1 MASIKEIPLIESKQ
15 LETYYMS
22 DNVEAL
28 LLATQKN
35 DFFLKHKSFYLL
47 KKKKEQ
53 ETVPFLLPLLLSEDT
68 VEADRLRI
76 LDIFAS
82 LEHLDVKALKPL
94 FYDKNPYINRG
105 IIMVL
110 ANKGSSIALEML
122 LDFAASNKGRIIKR
136 ELFGEAV
143 GLMLNNYPV
152 LESVLEKKIEDNE
165 SVRGYLKGMT
175 LKPPKN
181 GVLSIY
187 PSHDYWA
194 LLCKENG
201 YDYKKFKY
209 YMQSMGGK
217 KF

>member
-1 MASIKEIPLIESKQ
+1 
-15 LETYYMS
+15 MS
-22 DNVEAL
+22 A
-28 LLATQKN
+28 
-35 DFFLKHKSFYLL
+35 
-47 KKKKEQ
+47 
-53 ETVPFLLPLLLSEDT
+53 DT
-68 VEADRLRI
+68 VEGDRLRI
-76 LDIFAS
+76 LDIFAN
-82 LEHLDVKALKPL
+82 LDYFDVKALEPL
-94 FYDKNPYINRG
+94 FYDKNPYIIRG

-136 ELFGEAV
+136 ELFGEAI
-143 GLMLNNYPV
+143 GLMLNNSPT
-152 LESVLEKKIEDNE
+152 LESTLEKKIADNE
-165 SVRGYLKGMT
+165 SIRGYLKGMT

-209 YMQSMGGK
+209 HMQSMGGK